1 MAWYVKG
8 CSFQIRQ
15 GFKTVLDLQFR
26 MATIDDA
33 DMLFQWRNDPE
44 TRKQS
49 HNTDEVNYDG
59 HVAWLK
65 ASLVNPNREIRIA
78 ELNGVAVGTIRLDT
92 VNNECLLSWAVASA
106 ARGKGIGKT
115 MLSKTIE
122 TRSLPMK
129 AEVKADNA
137 PSRRMAEYAAMVLE
151 REENGV
157 AYYGKR

>member
-49 HNTDEVNYDG
+49 HNTDEVTYDS

-65 ASLVNPNREIRIA
+65 ASLSNPNREIRIA
-78 ELNGVAVGTIRLDT
+78 ELNGVAVGTVRLDT
-92 VNNECLLSWAVASA
+92 TNGECLLSWSVAPH

-115 MLSKTIE
+115 MLKKTVDA
-122 TRSLPMK
+122 RKLPMR
-129 AEVKADNA
+129 AEIKADN
-137 PSRRMAEYAAMVLE
+137 SSSKSMAEYAAMVLE

-157 AYYGKR
+157 LYYRT